1 MGGDGAGWEPVSA
14 RTNAQTSTTHGRQ
27 TPPAPRRTLARYVKG
42 QQDFLLGG
50 QLGSICADT

>member
-27 TPPAPRRTLARYVKG
+27 TPPAPRRTLARYGRAV
-42 QQDFLLGG
+42 
-50 QLGSICADT
+50 